1 MFGLLEGPHLSTE
14 QRWSSVTVTFTLL
27 VTLIT
32 QIVQMDSSR
41 NLFHLQIME
50 ATLLIG
56 TVMLQLSFYTL
67 P

>member
-1 MFGLLEGPHLSTE
+1 MFVLLEGPHLST
-14 QRWSSVTVTFTLL
+14 VTVTITFL

-56 TVMLQLSFYTL
+56 TVMLQ
-67 P
+67 